1 MSSLPA
7 VDQRRA
13 HWYHAVLAAGLLT
26 VTGTAAL
33 LQVGQR
39 DHYLLLSEHNRVQ
52 AEIIPARRGSIVD
65 RYGRLLARD
74 RTVLNA
80 VLDPG
85 RVAGAQQRLVLA
97 RLAGLAGVPV
107 EKLRA
112 RQAHLRRQL
121 RPFQPQPLL
130 TELSEQQLI
139 RIETRSGE
147 LPGISIVPALQRE
160 YPHGTTAAHLL
171 GYMNELTWEE
181 YRAGRELGYQLGDR
195 RGRTGM
201 EAAAEEWLRG
211 SDGCRWLEVD
221 ARQRPVRVLPHP
233 LPLAAV
239 DGARVHLTIDAH
251 LQQAAENAFPPD
263 RRGAVVALDP
273 ENGAVRV
280 LVSRP
285 AFDPNAF
292 ARGDVAAIHAALTEP
307 SSPLLNRAIAGQYPA
322 GSTFKVIDA
331 LAALT
336 GGQFTPETRFTCN
349 GALALGTTVFRCW
362 HSGHGSLPLVDAL
375 RQSCNVY
382 FYQLGVR
389 LGPETIAATARAL
402 GLGARTGIPLPGE
415 EPGLVPDPAWKAA
428 VARRFGLD
436 PAWKAGD
443 SANLAIGQ
451 GALLVTPLQL
461 AVAFAAVANG
471 GRVLRPLLLERIVH
485 ADGRVVRQLQAEP
498 LRQVPF
504 APATLAAVRA
514 GLQQAVSA
522 GTARSAAVFTD
533 GTALDELPAGKT
545 GTAQV
550 GDRNRNNRVD
560 PGEEPHAWFVA
571 WWPAQQPQ
579 LVVAVFVE
587 NGGYG
592 GTAAAPV
599 ARQIFAALERPG
611 TGDD

>member
-1 MSSLPA
+1 MPALPA
-7 VDQRRA
+7 VELRRA

-26 VTGTAAL
+26 VAGTAAL
-33 LQVGQR
+33 LQIGQR
-39 DHYLLLSEHNRVQ
+39 EHYLLLSEHNRVQ

-65 RYGRLLARD
+65 RYGRVLARD
-74 RTVLNA
+74 RTMLSA
-80 VLDPG
+80 VLDP
-85 RVAGAQQRLVLA
+85 AQLTGAQQRLVLA
-97 RLAGLAGVPV
+97 RLADCADVPV
-107 EKLRA
+107 ATLRA
-112 RQAHLRRQL
+112 RQTQLRRKL

-130 TELSEQQLI
+130 PELSEQQLI
-139 RIETRSGE
+139 RLETHNSE

-160 YPHGTTAAHLL
+160 YPHGITAAHLL
-171 GYMNELTWEE
+171 GYMNELTWAE
-181 YRAGRELGYQLGDR
+181 YRAGRELGYRLGDR
-195 RGRTGM
+195 RGRSGM

-221 ARQRPVRVLPHP
+221 ARQRPVRVLTYP
-233 LPLAAV
+233 LPLAAN
-239 DGARVHLTIDAH
+239 DGARVQLTIDAQ
-251 LQQAAENAFPPD
+251 LQQAAEAAFPPG

-285 AFDPNAF
+285 AFAPNAF
-292 ARGDVAAIHAALTEP
+292 ARGDLDAIHTALTDP

-331 LAALT
+331 LAALAS
-336 GGQFTPETRFTCN
+336 GRFTPETRFTCN
-349 GALALGTTVFRCW
+349 GALTLGTTVFHCW

-375 RQSCNVY
+375 RHSCNVY

-389 LGPETIAATARAL
+389 LGPEAIAATARAL

-415 EPGLVPDPAWKAA
+415 ESGLVPDPAWKTA
-428 VARRFGLD
+428 VARQFGLD

-471 GRVLRPLLLERIVH
+471 GRVLRPQLLERVVH
-485 ADGRVVRQLQAEP
+485 ADGRVLRELQAEP

-522 GTARSAAVFTD
+522 GTARNAAVFTD

-587 NGGYG
+587 HGGYG
-592 GTAAAPV
+592 GAAAAPV
-599 ARQIFAALERPG
+599 ARQMFAARERPG
-611 TGDD
+611 AGDD